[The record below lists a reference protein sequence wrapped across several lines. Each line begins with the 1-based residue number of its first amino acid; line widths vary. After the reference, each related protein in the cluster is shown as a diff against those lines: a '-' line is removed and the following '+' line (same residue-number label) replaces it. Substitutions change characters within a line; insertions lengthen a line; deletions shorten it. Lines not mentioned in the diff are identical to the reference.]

1 MAGDKIVDCSQ
12 NGNSDKI
19 NENGDF
25 SFNLNLDD
33 EFAESVEYIPCP
45 EFQFSTTACYIC
57 NGYYGPCFE
66 EPVCATCHAFLFP
79 NDVDLL
85 QVPIF
90 SEKTDDE
97 DSGNDEPTDLFY
109 NHERRTSQQ
118 QQNSPQSLNPNVP
131 NAQQNLPSGHNNANV
146 SQRRS
151 CAQYQNV
158 TPQCNYHGLQS
169 NSGGNSLDKCVVAFM
184 RNASAAPRDMN
195 LDLQSMMCRSRSG
208 CHQNCSNNGS
218 DQNAQARNA
227 HQDTMDDDVRN
238 VLPEAF
244 PLARD
249 NGRSANERAE
259 NAAQY
264 HWNYRVH
271 DDSIDP
277 SSSSSSSRQY
287 NLSDRLEILS
297 NHRHIEHEPIN
308 EPGLVDRLPPEVLL
322 AIFSHLDDISLWSA
336 ANVCRRW
343 CGLLSTHVTQLQWKQ
358 HVKLRWPLYKPIG
371 RVKNWYK
378 VYDYLASSAPCRT
391 CLAQT
396 SLRSRLP
403 RMEENS
409 WRRNRLRSEL
419 KSLRIDPPEGIEAMP
434 LDHMCCH
441 WQATIT
447 GPVGSPYEGGLFYL
461 HLQVPFSY
469 PMCPPVVRFL
479 TKIFHP
485 NVSRHG
491 DVGIDSI
498 HHNWSLALTIA
509 KVLISVQ
516 SLLTDPYCQVC
527 MEPELGDMYVN
538 DREKFEE
545 VARAWTWRYAMHD
558 VVTPI

>member
-1 MAGDKIVDCSQ
+1 MAGDKIVDCTQ
-12 NGNSDKI
+12 NGNNEKI
-19 NENGDF
+19 SENGDL
-25 SFNLNLDD
+25 SPSLNLEDD
-33 EFAESVEYIPCP
+33 FVESIEYVPCP

-85 QVPIF
+85 QMPIF

-97 DSGNDEPTDLFY
+97 DSGNDEPTDLYY

-118 QQNSPQSLNPNVP
+118 QQNSPQSVNPNIP
-131 NAQQNLPSGHNNANV
+131 NAQQNPFHNANV
-146 SQRRS
+146 SRR
-151 CAQYQNV
+151 CYPQYQNA
-158 TPQCNYHGLQS
+158 TPQCNYHMLQS
-169 NSGGNSLDKCVVAFM
+169 NSNSNSNSNSVDICIIGST
-184 RNASAAPRDMN
+184 RNALASCNVN
-195 LDLQSMMCRSRSG
+195 LDLQNMVCRTRVD
-208 CHQNCSNNGS
+208 CHQNCANRNDQHVHNRVEENLRSMPEMVALSHDGQNNEPG
-218 DQNAQARNA
+218 
-227 HQDTMDDDVRN
+227 
-238 VLPEAF
+238 
-244 PLARD
+244 
-249 NGRSANERAE
+249 
-259 NAAQY
+259 QY
-264 HWNYRVH
+264 HWNNRVYE
-271 DDSIDP
+271 DAGE
-277 SSSSSSSRQY
+277 SSRPY
-287 NLSDRLEILS
+287 NLSERLEILS
-297 NHRHIEHEPIN
+297 NHKHIEHEPIN
-308 EPGLVDRLPPEVLL
+308 EPGLVERLPPEVLL
-322 AIFSHLDDISLWSA
+322 AIFLHLDDISLWSA

-343 CGLLSTHVTQLQWKQ
+343 CGLLSTHITQLQWKQ

-371 RVKNWYK
+371 CIKNWYK
-378 VYDYLASSAPCRT
+378 VYDHLAFSAPCRT

-396 SLRSRLP
+396 SLRSRP
-403 RMEENS
+403 ARMEENS

-461 HLQVPFSY
+461 YLQVPFSY
-469 PMCPPVVRFL
+469 PMCPPIVRFL
-479 TKIFHP
+479 TKILHP

-498 HHNWSLALTIA
+498 HHNWSLALTIS

-527 MEPELGDMYVN
+527 MEPELGEMYMSN
-538 DREKFEE
+538 REKFEE

-558 VVTPI
+558 VVTPF